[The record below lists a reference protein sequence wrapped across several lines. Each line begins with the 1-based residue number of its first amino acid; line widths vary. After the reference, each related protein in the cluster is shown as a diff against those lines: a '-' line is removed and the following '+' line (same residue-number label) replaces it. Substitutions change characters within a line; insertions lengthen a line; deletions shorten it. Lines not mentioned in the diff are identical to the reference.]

1 MSIAIKQVAAI
12 VAMFAIMAAIGI
24 GATFFHAAERE
35 RVLRESAS
43 WAIAEIGG
51 VKGYEEYIELR
62 AAAWVV

>member
-1 MSIAIKQVAAI
+1 
-12 VAMFAIMAAIGI
+12 MAAIGI
-24 GATFFHAAERE
+24 GANFFHAAERE